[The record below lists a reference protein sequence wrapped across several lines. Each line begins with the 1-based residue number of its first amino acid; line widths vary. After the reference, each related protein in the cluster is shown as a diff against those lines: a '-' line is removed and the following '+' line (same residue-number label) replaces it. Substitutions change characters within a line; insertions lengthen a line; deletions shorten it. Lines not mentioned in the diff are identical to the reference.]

1 MAQLHGHDPADTS
14 KSHVSTVERLLR
26 EAEAS
31 KDKGSPSDRSKRWES
46 VLTKVKEKAKKLRHT
61 LSKKK
66 HDDNAIPFPLVDD
79 DVDQD
84 TEYLGAPMYES
95 ELAPEQYKE
104 KARQR
109 PRANAMS
116 EKHGQPSCVKSRV
129 EGDKEAS
136 PSPSKSKKI
145 AAHNAAGQSET
156 TPDSTVTQS
165 FPSKFSGLSVE
176 PPERASSS
184 APTTPR
190 KVSSPK
196 TPKAKTAS
204 KAFHDASNMPPHAS
218 SAPATPQGSAPNGY
232 RDQIWDKG
240 ISVKE
245 YLMNK
250 FEPGEDDRALS
261 QVISEAISPR
271 KAPRDK
277 GVVEKFRDAVT
288 SLLRNDEPSQSL
300 VTQTSPEIPVSTN
313 AYEVGQEEAHGRI
326 LQAN

>member
-1 MAQLHGHDPADTS
+1 MAQLHRHDPADTS
-14 KSHVSTVERLLR
+14 KSHVSTVEQLFR

-31 KDKGSPSDRSKRWES
+31 KDKGSPSDRSKRCES
-46 VLTKVKEKAKKLRHT
+46 VLAKVKEKAKKLRHT

-66 HDDNAIPFPLVDD
+66 HDDNVIPYPVEDD

-116 EKHGQPSCVKSRV
+116 EKHVQPSFVKSRV
-129 EGDKEAS
+129 QGDKEAS
-136 PSPSKSKKI
+136 PSPSKSNKI
-145 AAHNAAGQSET
+145 AAHNSAGPSKT
-156 TPDSTVTQS
+156 TPDSALTHSV
-165 FPSKFSGLSVE
+165 PSKFSGLSVE

-184 APTTPR
+184 APTTSR

-204 KAFHDASNMPPHAS
+204 KTLHDASNMPPHAL
-218 SAPATPQGSAPNGY
+218 SAPATPYGY

-271 KAPRDK
+271 KPPGDK

-300 VTQTSPEIPVSTN
+300 VAQTSPEIPVSTN